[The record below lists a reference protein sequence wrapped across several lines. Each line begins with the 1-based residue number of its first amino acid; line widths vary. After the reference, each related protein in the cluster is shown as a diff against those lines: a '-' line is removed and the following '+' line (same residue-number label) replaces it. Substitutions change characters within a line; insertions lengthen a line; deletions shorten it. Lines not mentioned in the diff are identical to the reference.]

1 MLPIVIGHGESDM
14 KTAKTLGAI
23 VPWAVLPAHEPTR

>member
-1 MLPIVIGHGESDM
+1 MLPHATGHRESDM

-23 VPWAVLPAHEPTR
+23 VPRAVLSAHEPTR

>member
-1 MLPIVIGHGESDM
+1 MLPIVSGHGESDM

-23 VPWAVLPAHEPTR
+23 VSRAVLSAHEPTR